1 MENLDLLLVV
11 DSIESPDSNFPLKN
25 MYEKFGPTFGCYS
38 IESPDSNFPL
48 KNMYEKIWTYFWLL
62 TP

>member
-38 IESPDSNFPL
+38 IESSDFNFPL
-48 KNMYEKIWTYFWLL
+48 KNMYGKFGPTFGC
-62 TP
+62 